1 MSPRTGIL
9 SSVMAVRI
17 ADLPASERPR
27 ERLARLGPVGLS
39 DQELLAL
46 VIRSGSRG
54 VSATDVGTDLLGAWG
69 SLSQLSLAGMDDL
82 DGMLSLGSAKA
93 AGLVAAFEL
102 GRRAA
107 FGPVPVRIRRPEDL
121 VSLVQP
127 LLAGRP
133 QEEVVLVVTNT
144 ANRVLRTMPVTRGS
158 ADRCLLVV
166 RDVIS
171 AVLRCGG
178 AAFAVAHNHP
188 SGDPTPSPEDRAV
201 TQRLRNAAETVGLRF
216 LDHIVVAGS
225 DWRSTSAEP
234 A

>member
-1 MSPRTGIL
+1 
-9 SSVMAVRI
+9 MAVRI

-27 ERLARLGPVGLS
+27 ERLARLGPGGLS

-54 VSATDVGTDLLGAWG
+54 ASATDVGTDLLGAWG
-69 SLSQLSLAGMDDL
+69 SLSQLSLAGIDDL
-82 DGMLSLGSAKA
+82 ERMLSLGSAKA

-107 FGPVPVRIRRPEDL
+107 FGPVPVTIRSPDDL
-121 VSLVQP
+121 VALVQP

-144 ANRVLRTMPVTRGS
+144 ANRVLRTMPVTRGGS
-158 ADRCLLVV
+158 DRCLLVV

-178 AAFAVAHNHP
+178 SGFAVAHNHP
-188 SGDPTPSPEDRAV
+188 SGDPAPSPEDRSV
-201 TQRLRNAAETVGLRF
+201 TRRLQEAAGTVGLRF

-225 DWRSTSAEP
+225 EWQSAMD
-234 A
+234 

>member
-1 MSPRTGIL
+1 M
-9 SSVMAVRI
+9 
-17 ADLPASERPR
+17 
-27 ERLARLGPVGLS
+27 
-39 DQELLAL
+39 
-46 VIRSGSRG
+46 
-54 VSATDVGTDLLGAWG
+54 DVGTELLGVWG
-69 SLSQLSLAGMDDL
+69 SLNRLSAAGVDDFQAV
-82 DGMLSLGSAKA
+82 LSLGSAKA

-107 FGPVPVRIRRPEDL
+107 FGPVPVTVCRPEDI
-121 VSLVQP
+121 VALVQP

-144 ANRVLRTMPVTRGS
+144 ANRVLRTIPVTRGS

-166 RDVIS
+166 RDVVS

-188 SGDPTPSPEDRAV
+188 SGDSTPSPEDRAV
-201 TQRLRNAAETVGLRF
+201 TRQLRDAAETVGLRF

-225 DWRSTSAEP
+225 EWRSAKD
-234 A
+234 

>member
-1 MSPRTGIL
+1 
-9 SSVMAVRI
+9 MAVRI

-27 ERLARLGPVGLS
+27 ERLARLGPSGLS

-54 VSATDVGTDLLGAWG
+54 ASAMDVGTDLLGTWG
-69 SLSQLSLAGMDDL
+69 SLNRLSAAGVDDL
-82 DGMLSLGSAKA
+82 DAVLSLGSAKA

-107 FGPVPVRIRRPEDL
+107 FGPVPVMIRRPEDL
-121 VSLVQP
+121 VALVQP
-127 LLAGRP
+127 LLSGRP

-158 ADRCLLVV
+158 TDRCLLIV
-166 RDVIS
+166 RDVVS
-171 AVLRCGG
+171 TVLRCGG

-188 SGDPTPSPEDRAV
+188 SGDPTPSAEDRAV
-201 TQRLRNAAETVGLRF
+201 TQRLKDAADTVGLRF

-225 DWRSTSAEP
+225 EWRSAKD
-234 A
+234 

>member
-1 MSPRTGIL
+1 
-9 SSVMAVRI
+9 MAVRI

-27 ERLARLGPVGLS
+27 ERLARLGPGGLS

-46 VIRSGSRG
+46 VIRSGSPG
-54 VSATDVGTDLLGAWG
+54 ASAMDVGTELLGAWG
-69 SLSQLSLAGMDDL
+69 SLNRLSAAGLDDL
-82 DGMLSLGSAKA
+82 NGVPSLGSAKA

-107 FGPVPVRIRRPEDL
+107 FGPVPMTIRRPEDL
-121 VSLVQP
+121 VALVQP

-158 ADRCLLVV
+158 TDRCLLIV
-166 RDVIS
+166 RDVVS

-188 SGDPTPSPEDRAV
+188 SGDPTPSPEDRVV
-201 TQRLRNAAETVGLRF
+201 TQQLKDAAETVGLRF

-225 DWRSTSAEP
+225 EWRSAKD
-234 A
+234 